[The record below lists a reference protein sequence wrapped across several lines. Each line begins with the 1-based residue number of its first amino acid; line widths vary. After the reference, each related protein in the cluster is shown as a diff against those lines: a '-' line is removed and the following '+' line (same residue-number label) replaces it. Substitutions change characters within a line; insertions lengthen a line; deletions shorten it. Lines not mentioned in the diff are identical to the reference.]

1 MTSNKQSENIIEGRP
16 QRGSNAFRM
25 PLKEGERK
33 LGWGWK
39 YEGNDKE
46 EKGDLGNWRAER
58 GMKEAT
64 TGRNCFSACV
74 EYKVEL
80 RIN

>member
-16 QRGSNAFRM
+16 QRGSDTFRM

-33 LGWGWK
+33 LGRDWK

-58 GMKEAT
+58 GMKEAE
-64 TGRNCFSACV
+64 GGNIGDELFFSLCG
-74 EYKVEL
+74 
-80 RIN
+80 IQS

>member
-16 QRGSNAFRM
+16 QRGSNIFRM

-33 LGWGWK
+33 LGRGWK

-46 EKGDLGNWRAER
+46 EKGDMGNWRAER
-58 GMKEAT
+58 GMKET
-64 TGRNCFSACV
+64 EGGPQQGGTVFQLVWNT
-74 EYKVEL
+74 KL
-80 RIN
+80 N